1 VDLSLAT
8 TFEPQSTPRRNPG
21 QDCAIQAEQLTI
33 TNNNQNHAMKERM
46 HITIGCLKSPLR
58 LFQGVAAGV
67 SLLAALSSAQ
77 AQFTTLPIYDPF
89 GQYDENSGLGANNTT
104 STSNYWNQGNSVG
117 SSNPRV
123 LAASALA
130 YPALVSDTNTV
141 PKGVRSAISTG
152 SRDAGAL
159 FTPRAG
165 TIYASFLIN
174 NINNQGTTFDRMF
187 FSLQTGTSMSGG
199 FGMAA
204 YLTPDLRIK
213 IRKNPSGSPS
223 GAFSAATPVLSTNVA
238 HLVVIAYRTNS
249 VAGAPGEVALWLD
262 PMPFGDD
269 ASIPPPTLSTT
280 NGANVNSFQA
290 IALTSRGAGIYTF
303 NMDEIR
309 LGDTWASVT
318 PLATPLPG
326 PTFTVT
332 GGGIG
337 CAGDTFPINLSGS
350 VTTND
355 YLLYTNAAYAG
366 VTLTGTGASLNF
378 GSFDAV
384 ATYSVLASNNV
395 NGNIGWMSNSPS
407 IYVRA
412 SVNIVTQPASVT
424 VATNNRAEFNVS
436 ATGDELAYRW
446 HKGGSPLSDDSHI
459 TGSSTPKLVV
469 WPATAADAGS
479 YTCVVTNVCSITPST
494 SDPATLTLD
503 GVDEL
508 VWAGNAFL
516 NIWDVGNASYPY
528 FTDTNLN
535 PVVFNPG
542 DAVTFNDSS
551 INADTIA
558 LTNILTP
565 TRLTIDASRN
575 YIFQG
580 SGTIAGDCAL
590 VKTGAGVLV
599 LNNNPGNG
607 GMNTFTGGT
616 IISNGV
622 VNITNSWYGLGSGL
636 VTLAGGTLQ
645 NWQKGNAGGPGAEQG
660 LSNNVSVTA
669 NSVWQLDRTGDQ
681 AAALLGSLNGNVGT
695 TLTFYHSATNQNSV
709 NRVRIAGLFTNSL
722 AIVASANPLATN
734 SPLDIGT
741 YNATGAQV
749 YNGPISGENTGFLV
763 VGAGEAYLNAA
774 NTYTRDTTTFVGF
787 LAGSGS
793 INGRLVV
800 NAGTTIGGGSQA
812 GIGTFTVNSNVVL
825 NGNVRIR
832 VNKSLVQS
840 NDLISATGSIANGG
854 VGTVTITNIGATPL
868 AVGDSFKI
876 FSGAVSNG
884 AALVVTGGAVSWVNN
899 LSVDGSIQVAPS
911 IANYPTNISYSLSGG
926 TLNISWPG
934 THLGWILQSQTNAL
948 GVGLT
953 TNWHDVS
960 GTAGVTNQSA
970 SLDPANPTVF
980 YRLRYP

>member
-1 VDLSLAT
+1 MRT
-8 TFEPQSTPRRNPG
+8 
-21 QDCAIQAEQLTI
+21 EQLTI
-33 TNNNQNHAMKERM
+33 TNKNQNHAMKERM
-46 HITIGCLKSPLR
+46 HITIGGLKSPLR
-58 LFQGVAAGV
+58 LFKGVAAGV
-67 SLLAALSSAQ
+67 SLLAALSGAQ

-89 GQYDENSGLGANNTT
+89 GQYAEATRLGVGSAAPSWTL
-104 STSNYWNQGNSVG
+104 GNSAT
-117 SSNPRV
+117 SSSAEV
-123 LAASALA
+123 QAARALS
-130 YPALVSDTNTV
+130 YPSLVADTNST
-141 PKGVRSAISTG
+141 PKGLRSATVTG
-152 SRDAGAL
+152 SKDAGGA
-159 FTPRAG
+159 FTAHAG
-165 TIYASFLIN
+165 TIYVSFLIN

-199 FGMAA
+199 FGMSA
-204 YLTPDLRIK
+204 YLTPDSRIK
-213 IRKNPSGSPS
+213 VRKNASGG
-223 GAFSAATPVLSTNVA
+223 GAFSAATPPLVTNAA
-238 HLVVIAYRTNS
+238 HLVVMAYRTNS
-249 VAGAPGEVALWLD
+249 VPGAPGEVALWLD
-262 PMPFGDD
+262 PTPFGDD
-269 ASIPPPTLSTT
+269 GSIPPPTITTT
-280 NGANVNSFQA
+280 NGANISSFQA
-290 IALTSRGAGIYTF
+290 IALTSRGAGLYTF
-303 NMDEIR
+303 NLDEIR

-318 PLATPLPG
+318 PLATPAPG
-326 PTFTVT
+326 PMFTVT

-366 VTLTGTGASLNF
+366 VTLTGTGSSLNF

-395 NGNIGWMSNSPS
+395 NGNVAWMSNSPS

-412 SVNIVTQPASVT
+412 SVNIVTSPNSVI

-436 ATGDELAYRW
+436 ATGDELNYRW
-446 HKGGSPLSDDSHI
+446 HKDGSPLSDDSHI
-459 TGSSTPKLVV
+459 TGSTTPKLVV
-469 WPATAADAGS
+469 WPAAAADVGS

-516 NIWDVGNASYPY
+516 NIWDVGNASYAY
-528 FTDTNLN
+528 FTDPGLN

-551 INADTIA
+551 LNADTVV

-565 TRLTIDASRN
+565 TRLTINASRN

-590 VKTGAGVLV
+590 VKTGTGVLV
-599 LNNNPGNG
+599 VNNNPGSG
-607 GMNTFTGGT
+607 GLNTYTGGT

-622 VNITNSWYGLGSGL
+622 VNLTNSWYGLGSGP
-636 VTLAGGTLQ
+636 VTMAGGTLR

-660 LSNNVSVTA
+660 LTNDLVLVA
-669 NSVWQLDRTGDQ
+669 NTTWLLDRTGDQ
-681 AAALLGSLNGNVGT
+681 AAAFLGGFTVNPGL
-695 TLTFYHSATNQNSV
+695 TLTFNHIATNQNSV
-709 NRVRIAGLFTNSL
+709 NRVRIGSVFTNNL
-722 AIVASANPLATN
+722 NIVATTEPLATN

-741 YNATGAQV
+741 YNNTGAQV
-749 YNGPISGENTGFLV
+749 YSGTISGANTGFLV
-763 VGAGEAYLNAA
+763 VGAGEVYLNGA

-800 NAGTTIGGGSQA
+800 NAGTTIGGGSQTA
-812 GIGTFTVNSNVVL
+812 IGTFTVNSNVVL
-825 NGNVRIR
+825 NGNVRMR
-832 VNKSLVQS
+832 VDKSLIQS

-868 AVGDSFKI
+868 TVGDSFKI

-884 AALVVTGGAVSWVNN
+884 SALTVTGGAVSWVNN
-899 LSVDGSIQVAPS
+899 LAVDGSVQVAPA
-911 IANYPTNISYSLSGG
+911 IANYPTNISYSLSGS
-926 TLNISWPG
+926 TLDITWPG

-953 TNWHDVS
+953 ATWYDVA
-960 GTAGVTNQSA
+960 GTGSVTNQSIPVNLA
-970 SLDPANPTVF
+970 DPTVF
-980 YRLRYP
+980 YRLRHP